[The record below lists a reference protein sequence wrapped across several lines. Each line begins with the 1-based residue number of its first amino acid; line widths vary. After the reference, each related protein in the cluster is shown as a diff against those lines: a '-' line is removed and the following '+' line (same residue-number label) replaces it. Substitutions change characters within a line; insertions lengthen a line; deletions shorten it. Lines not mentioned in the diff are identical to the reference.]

1 MCTNDAGR
9 TKTTENDWIFNNA
22 KPSSVQS
29 NELLRL
35 SFAFS
40 FTYVAKLNRTV
51 NIEPEFD
58 LYEFDLQK
66 NGSKLSFLAWFLVQ
80 LVWWKSESRLPWRRT
95 FPGTNLVQ

>member
-58 LYEFDLQK
+58 LHEFDLQK
-66 NGSKLSFLAWFLVQ
+66 NGSKLWFLAWFFS
-80 LVWWKSESRLPWRRT
+80 WPDENPS
-95 FPGTNLVQ
+95 PGYPDVKRSLALT

>member
-9 TKTTENDWIFNNA
+9 IKTTENNWIFNEV

-51 NIEPEFD
+51 NIEPEIEIEGGPNADFELVRWESETID
-58 LYEFDLQK
+58 GWER
-66 NGSKLSFLAWFLVQ
+66 FLAL
-80 LVWWKSESRLPWRRT
+80 T
-95 FPGTNLVQ
+95 

>member
-58 LYEFDLQK
+58 LHEFDLQK
-66 NGSKLSFLAWFLVQ
+66 NGSKLWFLAWFLTR
-80 LVWWKSESRLPWRRT
+80 WKSESR
-95 FPGTNLVQ
+95 

>member
-9 TKTTENDWIFNNA
+9 TKTTENNWIFNKV

-58 LYEFDLQK
+58 LHEFWRVKEGPNADF
-66 NGSKLSFLAWFLVQ
+66 SVILSWSVGNP
-80 LVWWKSESRLPWRRT
+80 RP
-95 FPGTNLVQ
+95 